1 MKTNLALLA
10 VISLAI
16 SACST
21 PPKETTVQTPYQAT
35 ATDSRQP
42 STDSAPAAD
51 TGSSELAAQLLEMQK
66 SSVYFDFDEFA
77 IKPEYREVVHQHA
90 QFIKKQKALAI
101 KLEGHADERG
111 SSEYNLS
118 LGDRRANA
126 VRKSLEVLGVPGG
139 QIHTVSMGEE
149 SPRLACHEEKCWKKN
164 RRVDFIGKQN

>member
-21 PPKETTVQTPYQAT
+21 PAKEITVQTPSQTT

-42 STDSAPAAD
+42 STDSAPVAD
-51 TGSSELAAQLLEMQK
+51 TGSSDLAAQLLEMQK
-66 SSVYFDFDEFA
+66 NSVYFDFDEFA
-77 IKPEYREVVHQHA
+77 IKPKYREVVHQHA
-90 QFIKKQKALAI
+90 QFIQKQKALAI

-111 SSEYNLS
+111 SSEYNLA

-126 VRKSLEVLGVPGG
+126 VRKALEVLGVPGG

-149 SPRLACHEEKCWKKN
+149 SPRLACHEEKCWKEN